1 MSDLSHLVETL
12 RPVLD
17 LPADDRIQHLRQQPH
32 WIGYTHSKRI
42 LEKLEDLF
50 QYPRVDRMPN
60 LLIVGE
66 TNNGKTMIASRF
78 QRLHPAADNVNGERH
93 VVPVLLI
100 QAPPSPDESRF
111 YGAILDALGV
121 PYKPRGFVEEKQYK
135 VLHMLRTVQLRV
147 LIIDEIHHILAGH
160 SAKQCHFLNV
170 LKYLGNELKIP
181 LVGVGTMDAL
191 RAIQTD
197 PQMVNRF
204 EPVALPR
211 WEMNRDFQMLLAS
224 FERILPLREQS
235 LLAEPKMAA
244 KLLALSEG
252 TIGDLFALLVAATV
266 RAIRIGAERI
276 DEDVLAKIDWIAP
289 SARRRAIETLT

>member
-160 SAKQCHFLNV
+160 IAKQRHFLNV

>member
-111 YGAILDALGV
+111 YGAILDALRV
-121 PYKPRGFVEEKQYK
+121 PYKPRGFVEEKQLK

-160 SAKQCHFLNV
+160 IAKQRHFLNV

>member
-111 YGAILDALGV
+111 YGAILEALGV
-121 PYKPRGFVEEKQYK
+121 PYKPRGFVEENNT
-135 VLHMLRTVQLRV
+135 RFCT
-147 LIIDEIHHILAGH
+147 
-160 SAKQCHFLNV
+160 CC
-170 LKYLGNELKIP
+170 
-181 LVGVGTMDAL
+181 AL
-191 RAIQTD
+191 FSSEYSSLTRSTT
-197 PQMVNRF
+197 F
-204 EPVALPR
+204 
-211 WEMNRDFQMLLAS
+211 LLATS
-224 FERILPLREQS
+224 PNS
-235 LLAEPKMAA
+235 
-244 KLLALSEG
+244 
-252 TIGDLFALLVAATV
+252 
-266 RAIRIGAERI
+266 AI
-276 DEDVLAKIDWIAP
+276 
-289 SARRRAIETLT
+289 S

>member
-12 RPVLD
+12 RPVVT
-17 LPADDRIQHLRQQPH
+17 LPADERIQQLRQPH
-32 WIGYTHSKRI
+32 WIGYTRSKRI
-42 LEKLEDLF
+42 LERLEDLF

-78 QRLHPAADNVNGERH
+78 QRLHPATESTSGERH
-93 VVPVLLI
+93 TVPVLFI
-100 QAPPSPDESRF
+100 QAPPAPDESRF
-111 YGAILDALGV
+111 YGAILEALGI
-121 PYKPRGFVEEKQYK
+121 PYKPRGSVEEKQMK
-135 VLHMLRTVQLRV
+135 VLHLLRAVELRV

-160 SAKQCHFLNV
+160 IAKQRHFLNV

-181 LVGVGTMDAL
+181 LVGVGTIDAL

-224 FERILPLREQS
+224 FERLLPLRQPS
-235 LLAEPKMAA
+235 LLAEPALAA

-252 TIGDLFALLVAATV
+252 TIGELFALLIAAAV
-266 RAIRIGAERI
+266 NAIRSGAERI
-276 DEDVLAKIDWIAP
+276 DEGVLARIDWIAP
-289 SARRRAIETLT
+289 SARRRAIEKLA